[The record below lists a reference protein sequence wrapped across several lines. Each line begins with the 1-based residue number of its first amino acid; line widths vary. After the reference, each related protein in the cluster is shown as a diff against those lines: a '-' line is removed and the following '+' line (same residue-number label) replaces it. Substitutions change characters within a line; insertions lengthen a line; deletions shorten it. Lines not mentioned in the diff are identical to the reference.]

1 MSSSTKTAGPETT
14 GPDEGIDLA
23 GLLSRV
29 ETGDH
34 AAFQHLYE
42 REAPRLF
49 AIALRITGHQRLAS
63 EVVTTTFLQIWR
75 RAARYSAQ
83 MGLPQGWL
91 VALSRSHS
99 IEMVDRQQREGAP
112 FEIFDRNAD
121 FDAALVRLSATPEGA
136 RMGAALAQLEY
147 PQRDMIVMAF
157 LDGMPLADLAQKLR
171 LPIGTVKSAIRRSL
185 ASLRAMLESA
195 A

>member
-1 MSSSTKTAGPETT
+1 MSSSRKTAGPETNGT
-14 GPDEGIDLA
+14 DEGIDLA
-23 GLLSRV
+23 GLLRRV

-42 REAPRLF
+42 CEAPRLF
-49 AIALRITGHQRLAS
+49 AIALRITGHQRLAG

-75 RAARYSAQ
+75 RAVRYSAQ

-99 IEMVDRQQREGAP
+99 IEMVARQQRDGAP
-112 FEIFDRNAD
+112 FEIFNRNAD